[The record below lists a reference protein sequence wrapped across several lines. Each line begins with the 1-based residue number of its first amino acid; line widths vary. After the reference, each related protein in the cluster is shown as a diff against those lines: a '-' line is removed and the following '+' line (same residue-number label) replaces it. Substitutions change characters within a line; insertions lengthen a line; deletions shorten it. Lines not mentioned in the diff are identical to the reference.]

1 MDSKQP
7 LLNELRRKQL
17 WKTRFDPFGFD
28 NVFLNNTSDPDE
40 NMLNNLSQIDLL
52 FYAAE
57 EAATSFKIFSHK
69 NFSVLP
75 LNVRSLNQNFE
86 SLKLHSHVRIFLR
99 KDLRKI
105 LT

>member
-1 MDSKQP
+1 MDSNQP

-17 WKTRFDPFGFD
+17 WKTRFDPFSFD

-52 FYAAE
+52 FYAVE
-57 EAATSFKIFSHK
+57 EAATSLKKFSHK

-86 SLKLHSHVRIFLR
+86 SLKLHSHVPIF
-99 KDLRKI
+99 LRKI